1 MLVAGVPF
9 VYIIATSDGIVK
21 LIFCGFSVNTLSSEP
36 TRKHN
41 GGDSELSVANHAS
54 VSGKSSSTSGMIFR
68 SLSSEA
74 YGVVSI

>member
-1 MLVAGVPF
+1 MAL
-9 VYIIATSDGIVK
+9 SN
-21 LIFCGFSVNTLSSEP
+21 LFSADSQSIRSVLSQLES
-36 TRKHN
+36 TM

-68 SLSSEA
+68 SLSSEV